1 MFVCKVRTQLVAWLS
16 ALYNC
21 SEEDETRAQRSEFI
35 RDYNY
40 NSKPTKLDEG
50 PAAESHR
57 RRPTTS
63 TVAACERRL
72 DFLTAFRSPVTVAR
86 NSDCAFNT
94 VLGPPHSAGRP
105 CMDHGR
111 TRLAWRSRRARA
123 LATELT
129 ELATE
134 LTMWR
139 SGAQPPH
146 QDGHP
151 ALGAALRHLQDQAA
165 PRGRGC
171 SSRHPTAARLQQ
183 APHSS
188 STHPTAAGT
197 CRPLLPLTSVPC
209 TTALLSQLLLA
220 QANVDFKLPIH
231 NFAAGDPALEY
242 I

>member
-1 MFVCKVRTQLVAWLS
+1 
-16 ALYNC
+16 
-21 SEEDETRAQRSEFI
+21 
-35 RDYNY
+35 
-40 NSKPTKLDEG
+40 
-50 PAAESHR
+50 
-57 RRPTTS
+57 
-63 TVAACERRL
+63 
-72 DFLTAFRSPVTVAR
+72 
-86 NSDCAFNT
+86 
-94 VLGPPHSAGRP
+94 
-105 CMDHGR
+105 
-111 TRLAWRSRRARA
+111 
-123 LATELT
+123 
-129 ELATE
+129 
-134 LTMWR
+134 MWR

-197 CRPLLPLTSVPC
+197 CRPLLLLTPVPC
-209 TTALLSQLLLA
+209 NTALLSQLLLA